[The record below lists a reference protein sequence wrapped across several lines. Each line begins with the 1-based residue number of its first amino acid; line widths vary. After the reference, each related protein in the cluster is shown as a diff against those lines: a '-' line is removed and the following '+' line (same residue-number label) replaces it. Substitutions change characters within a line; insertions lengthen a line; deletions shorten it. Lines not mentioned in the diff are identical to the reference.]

1 MIRPARGDE
10 AETITALVLRSKA
23 SWGYDGA
30 FMARAA
36 AELTVTEDYIRT
48 NPSWVEDDD
57 ERLVAFGSLRGEP
70 PEAEID
76 LLFVEPDAH
85 RRGAGRRMWNHLVAE
100 ARDRGFA
107 SLSVVSDPGAEPF
120 YLAMGAI
127 RDGESRSKSTGRSL
141 PLLRFSL

>member
-1 MIRPARGDE
+1 VIRPARPNE
-10 AETITALVLRSKA
+10 AAAITALVLRSKA
-23 SWGYDGA
+23 SWGYDEA
-30 FMARAA
+30 FMARAT

-48 NPSWVEDDD
+48 NPSWVDAEDG
-57 ERLVAFGSLRGEP
+57 RLVAFGSLRGDP

-76 LLFVEPDAH
+76 LLFVEPDTH

-107 SLSVVSDPGAEPF
+107 SVSVVSDPGAEPF

-127 RDGESRSKSTGRSL
+127 RDGESRSSSTGRDLPRLRLSL
-141 PLLRFSL
+141 